1 LAQHAIPITRAA
13 LQQGRSRWE
22 RLEQHLASW
31 LFARLE
37 PELAARQLQAWPLRK
52 ARFERRV
59 KRIRRNG
66 ALGAK

>member
-1 LAQHAIPITRAA
+1 V
-13 LQQGRSRWE
+13 E
-22 RLEQHLASW
+22 RLKQHLAYW